1 MKHQHRHGHWTRYG
15 HGHGY
20 MDIYNVQNIERNT
33 GVVSVSDTGHDKG
46 LTCSCF
52 IGYNRFFLSI
62 NVSFLEIRSEKFEI
76 VISFFSLF
84 PSF

>member
-33 GVVSVSDTGHDKG
+33 GVVSVSDIDTDACRTPDTAKG
-46 LTCSCF
+46 WSV
-52 IGYNRFFLSI
+52 RAS
-62 NVSFLEIRSEKFEI
+62 
-76 VISFFSLF
+76 
-84 PSF
+84 